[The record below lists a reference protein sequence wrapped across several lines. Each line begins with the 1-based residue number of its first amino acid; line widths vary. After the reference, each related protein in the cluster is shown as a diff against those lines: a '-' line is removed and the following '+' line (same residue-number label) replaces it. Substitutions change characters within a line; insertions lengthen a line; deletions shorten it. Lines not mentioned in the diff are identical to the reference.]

1 MSIYMAYSGKYKIK
15 NPQKYKG
22 DYTNIVYRSSW
33 EARCMYYFDHNP
45 SIIEWSSEEIIIP
58 YRDPITGKIRRYFP
72 DFKIKVR
79 TKEGEIKS
87 ILIEIKPDYQTK
99 EPKIQKRKTKR
110 YITEVQTYVTNQ
122 AKWKAAV
129 EYCSDRRW
137 DFQILTELHLGF
149 TQ

>member
-1 MSIYMAYSGKYKIK
+1 MAYSGKFRPR
-15 NPQKYKG
+15 NPKKYKG
-22 DYTNIVYRSSW
+22 NIDSIIYRSSW
-33 EARCMYYFDHNP
+33 ELRICKYFDHNP

-58 YRDPITGKIRRYFP
+58 YRDPITGKVRRYFP

-122 AKWKAAV
+122 MKWRAASEYCLDRKWKFMV
-129 EYCSDRRW
+129 
-137 DFQILTELHLGF
+137 LTEKDLGIKS
-149 TQ
+149 